1 MKKIKSILMFL
12 VLTFSMSFCSKNVD
26 VISMQEFQNNILN
39 DKSIVL
45 DVRTEE
51 EYFGPLGHINGA
63 ILIPIDQLENRL
75 SELEIY
81 KNDTIY
87 VVCRSGNRS
96 NFGKDILNA
105 NNFNAINVDGGML
118 AWKADTDELSLIHI

>member
-1 MKKIKSILMFL
+1 MKKIKSIIMFL

-105 NNFNAINVDGGML
+105 NNFKAINVDGGML
-118 AWKADTDELSLIHI
+118 AWKADTDER

>member
-1 MKKIKSILMFL
+1 MKKIKSILMFF

-26 VISMQEFQNNILN
+26 VISMEEFQNNILN
-39 DKSIVL
+39 DKSIIL

-63 ILIPIDQLENRL
+63 VLIPIDELENRL

-105 NNFNAINVDGGML
+105 NNFKAINVDGGML
-118 AWKADTDELSLIHI
+118 AWKADTDER

>member
-105 NNFNAINVDGGML
+105 NNFKAINIDGGML
-118 AWKADTDELSLIHI
+118 SWKADTDER

>member
-105 NNFNAINVDGGML
+105 NNFKAINVDGGML
-118 AWKADTDELSLIHI
+118 AWKADNDER

>member
-96 NFGKDILNA
+96 EFGKDILND
-105 NNFNAINVDGGML
+105 NNFTAVNVDGGML
-118 AWKADTDELSLIHI
+118 EWKADTNER

>member
-105 NNFNAINVDGGML
+105 NNFKGINIDGGML
-118 AWKADTDELSLIHI
+118 AWKADTDER

>member
-96 NFGKDILNA
+96 NFGKDILNS
-105 NNFNAINVDGGML
+105 NNFKAINVDGGML
-118 AWKADTDELSLIHI
+118 AWKADTDER

>member
-118 AWKADTDELSLIHI
+118 AWKADTDER

>member
-1 MKKIKSILMFL
+1 MFL

-96 NFGKDILNA
+96 NFGKDILNS
-105 NNFNAINVDGGML
+105 NNFKAINVDGGML
-118 AWKADTDELSLIHI
+118 AWKADTDER

>member
-1 MKKIKSILMFL
+1 MKKIKSILMFF

-105 NNFNAINVDGGML
+105 NNFKAINVDGGML
-118 AWKADTDELSLIHI
+118 AWKADTDER

>member
-96 NFGKDILNA
+96 NLGKDILNA
-105 NNFNAINVDGGML
+105 NNFKAINIDGGML
-118 AWKADTDELSLIHI
+118 AWKADTDER

>member
-1 MKKIKSILMFL
+1 MFL

-87 VVCRSGNRS
+87 VGCRSGNRS

-105 NNFNAINVDGGML
+105 NNFKAINIDGGML
-118 AWKADTDELSLIHI
+118 AWKADTDER

>member
-105 NNFNAINVDGGML
+105 NNFKAINIDGGLL
-118 AWKADTDELSLIHI
+118 AWKAYTDER

>member
-39 DKSIVL
+39 DKSIIL

-63 ILIPIDQLENRL
+63 VLIPIDELENRL

-105 NNFNAINVDGGML
+105 NNFKAINVDGGML
-118 AWKADTDELSLIHI
+118 AWKADTDER

>member
-75 SELEIY
+75 S
-81 KNDTIY
+81 
-87 VVCRSGNRS
+87 
-96 NFGKDILNA
+96 
-105 NNFNAINVDGGML
+105 
-118 AWKADTDELSLIHI
+118 